1 MNNKEYKD
9 YRVLDEEIEDLEIQ
23 QEDEDINNVV
33 VSEEIEHK
41 GDTQA
46 SLEKLASDI
55 IDVEAIES
63 QDQASISD
71 KVQVVVYTP
80 ILTEEEENL
89 QDTTQDINQDIY
101 KEDIYKED
109 IYKEDIYK
117 EDKQDYQKKLHEEE
131 LNKKYE
137 YKQTEYKNEQQE
149 TTKDTSFTSYVQA
162 DKERERSF
170 LAKWSIRLAKL
181 ILFIMLLPVIGII
194 GGGILA
200 IAGGV
205 AVGILICIGG
215 GLLILGTTCFV
226 ATQVNAMIIAL
237 GVSLGITAISF
248 GMIILIL
255 CIMLIKKVNQLIH
268 ERKITK
274 KNKEVR

>member
-101 KEDIYKED
+101 RGD